1 MHPFVNIA
9 IRAARRGGDIIF
21 RHHNQIDRLTIE
33 SKAAN
38 DYVSEVDKMAEEAII
53 YEIHKA
59 YPKHSILGE
68 ESGEIIGD
76 ENFQWVIDPLDG
88 TTNFLHGFPQ
98 YSVSIALFEKGEP
111 THGVVYDPFKEE
123 LFNASI
129 GDGAYLNEKRL
140 RVTDNASLADTLIG
154 TGFPFKQPEHL
165 DCYIDTFKAIHP
177 HVAGIRRAGSAAL
190 DLAYVAAGRLDG
202 FWEIGLNKWDI
213 AAGVLLIKESG
224 GFVGDFSGG
233 AKYFETGNVVAG
245 SDKVYREILDKIKP
259 HLTENLSF

>member
-9 IRAARRGGDIIF
+9 IKAARRGGDIIY

-33 SKAAN
+33 TKAVN
-38 DYVSEVDKMAEEAII
+38 DYVSEVDKMAEQAII
-53 YEIHKA
+53 YEIQKS
-59 YPKHSILGE
+59 YPEHSIIGE
-68 ESGEIIGD
+68 ESGEFIGD

-98 YSVSIALFEKGEP
+98 YAVSIALFENGEP

-123 LFNASI
+123 IFNASK
-129 GDGAYLNEKRL
+129 GEGAYLNEKRI
-140 RVTDNASLADTLIG
+140 RMTTPNGLADTLIG

-165 DCYIDTFKAIHP
+165 DCYLDTFKAIHP
-177 HVAGIRRAGSAAL
+177 QVAGIRRAGSAAL
-190 DLAYVAAGRLDG
+190 DLAYLAAGRLDG

-213 AAGVLLIKESG
+213 AAGVLLIQEAG

-233 AKYFETGNVVAG
+233 KDYFKTGNIVCG
-245 SDKVYREILDKIKP
+245 SDKVYQKLLATIKP
-259 HLTENLSF
+259 HLTKSLKK